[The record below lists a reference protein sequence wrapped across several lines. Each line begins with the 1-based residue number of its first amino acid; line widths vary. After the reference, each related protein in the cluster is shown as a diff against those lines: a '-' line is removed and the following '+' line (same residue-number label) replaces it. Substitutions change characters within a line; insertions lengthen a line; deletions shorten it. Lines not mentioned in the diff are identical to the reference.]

1 MFLKKTIRDIDLK
14 DKSVLLRTDYNVPI
28 KNGKITDDYRIIQSL
43 DTIKYLLNQNSKIVI
58 ISHLGRPKGESNP
71 DFSLFP
77 VAKRLQEL
85 LDKPVEFVPDC
96 IGDKVENAK
105 QKLANGHILLLENL
119 RFYKGEE
126 DNDEN
131 FAQELAKNSEVFIQ
145 DAFGVVHRA
154 HASTSAITKI
164 LPSVAGLL
172 LEKEVDT
179 ITEAIKNPKRPLA
192 TIVGGAKVSDKID
205 VINEFVE
212 IADFMAIGGAMANTF
227 LVALGIDVGK
237 SIYGNEDVPI
247 ARDILAKVAK
257 IKKERDFIFCL
268 PFDGVVSKKMESNIN
283 TRIVD
288 WSTNVISDIEFYP
301 KKPPIK
307 ASKIASDE
315 LILDIG
321 PFSGAFIAGAL
332 QLSNT
337 LIWNGTMG
345 VTEVPAYHD
354 PIGPYAHGTDLI
366 IQSLMGDFGKRPFSV
381 VGGGDTVGYIE
392 SRNLKDAVDHLSTG
406 GGASLEL
413 MSGHKLPGL
422 EALMDK

>member
-1 MFLKKTIRDIDLK
+1 MFVKKTIRDIDLK
-14 DKSVLLRTDYNVPI
+14 DKTVLLRTDYNVPI
-28 KNGKITDDYRIIQSL
+28 KDSKITDDYRIVQSL
-43 DTIKYLLNQNSKIVI
+43 DTIKYLLNQNAKVVI
-58 ISHLGRPKGESNP
+58 CSHLGRPKGEPNP

-85 LDKPVEFVPDC
+85 LDKPVEFVTDC
-96 IGDKVENAK
+96 IGDKANAAK
-105 QKLANGHILLLENL
+105 QKLAGGHILLLENL
-119 RFYKGEE
+119 RFHKEEE
-126 DNDEN
+126 DNDDN
-131 FAQELAKNSEVFIQ
+131 FAKELAQYIEVFVQ
-145 DAFGVVHRA
+145 DAFGVVHRS
-154 HASTSAITKI
+154 HASTSAITKV
-164 LPSVAGLL
+164 LPSVSGLL

-205 VINEFVE
+205 IINQFVD

-237 SIYGNEDVPI
+237 SIYGKEDIPI
-247 ARDILAKVAK
+247 ARDILNKVSK
-257 IKKERDFIFCL
+257 VKKERDFIFCL
-268 PFDGVVSKKMESNIN
+268 PFDGVVSRKMESNVK

-307 ASKIASDE
+307 ASKIEEDE

-321 PFSGAFIAGAL
+321 PFSGAFISGAL

-345 VTEVPAYHD
+345 VTEVEAYHD
-354 PIGPYAHGTDLI
+354 PVGPYAHGTDLI
-366 IQSLMGDFGKRPFSV
+366 VQSLMGDFGKKPFSV

-392 SRNLKDAVDHLSTG
+392 SRNLKEAVNHLSTG

-413 MSGHKLPGL
+413 MSGHKLPGV